1 MSTNTANL
9 NNQPTVRRVVARIT
23 KGIIGQERFD
33 QYRNNRALIN
43 EGRQLHKSRLEH
55 VVEVREPLL
64 LISQIQRSGGTL
76 LSQLFDGHPQCH
88 AHPSELKVG
97 YPVKENWPHLNLNSR
112 PEDWFDTLFESISNE
127 FFVEG
132 YSKYSK
138 GAAEIDPK
146 TGLRVVNRSNY
157 NVHPFLFLSSLQKA
171 VFLKCV
177 ERRGVKSE
185 RDIFDFY
192 MTSYFNAWLD
202 NQNLYSTPKKFVTAF
217 TARLSMQ
224 SENLDK
230 FFAVYPDG
238 RLVSLVRDPRSW
250 FLSARRHSQE
260 EYGNIEE
267 AIRLWNLS
275 TSSAINARA
284 KFGDRIYIMSFEEL
298 VEDTEAAVRRL
309 ADYMEI
315 DFSPELTFP
324 TFNGFPIKA
333 DSSFAVKNYGVLKEP
348 IQRYKELLTSD
359 EITYIN
365 NQALGLYE
373 EALAL
378 KVPV

>member
-1 MSTNTANL
+1 MSINTPNR
-9 NNQPTVRRVVARIT
+9 NSQPTVRRIVARIT
-23 KGIIGQERFD
+23 KEIIGQERFN
-33 QYRNNRALIN
+33 QYRKNRALVN
-43 EGRQLHKSRLEH
+43 EGRQLHQSRLEH
-55 VVEVREPLL
+55 MVEVREPLL

-97 YPVKENWPHLNLNSR
+97 YPVKENWPLLSLNSQ
-112 PEDWFDTLFESISNE
+112 PEHWFDTLFESISHE
-127 FFVEG
+127 FFREG

-138 GAAEIDPK
+138 GAAETDPK
-146 TGLRVVNRSNY
+146 TGLRTVNRNNY
-157 NVHPFLFLSSLQKA
+157 NVYPFLFLSTLQKA
-171 VFLKCV
+171 IFLRCI

-185 RDIFDFY
+185 RDIFNAY

-202 NQNLYSTPKKFVTAF
+202 NQNLYSSPKKFVTAF

-224 SENLDK
+224 PENLDK

-238 RLVSLVRDPRSW
+238 KLVSLVRDPRSW
-250 FLSARRHSQE
+250 FLSARRHSQQ

-275 TSSAINARA
+275 TSSAINARE
-284 KFGDRIYIMSFEEL
+284 KFGDRVYVMSFEEL
-298 VEDTEAAVRRL
+298 VEDTEAAMRRL
-309 ADYMEI
+309 AGYMGI
-315 DFSPELTFP
+315 DFSSELTFP

-348 IQRYKELLTSD
+348 IQRYKELLKDD
-359 EITYIN
+359 EISYIN
-365 NQALGLYE
+365 ERALGLYE
-373 EALAL
+373 DALAL
-378 KVPV
+378 KVKV